1 MKKNYLFVSDFF
13 AMARLSHAEYVT
25 FMNHVLQQLKDQ
37 QHKPEEPGEPE
48 EDIPEIVSLSADEG
62 GVPEIGI
69 DAAFISEME
78 SETLQMADTVNETTI
93 AQETEAMQAHE
104 KNRDNLATY
113 ILTRITCAGSL
124 PLQAERDA
132 GKALY
137 KVVKPY
143 IGIARLA
150 VAKETAAIRGLL
162 IDLRKEEYAT
172 YVTTL
177 GLTAYMAELETEN
190 EAYDAL
196 YKARFEG
203 RAANK
208 TDAGAV
214 IRARL
219 DEYYK
224 ELTLLAQS
232 YSVVQPTEQSA
243 TFIRN
248 LNQLIAETIAAYNQ
262 RIAQLQA
269 AKKRKEESVPVMPT
283 EPEA

>member
-1 MKKNYLFVSDFF
+1 
-13 AMARLSHAEYVT
+13 
-25 FMNHVLQQLKDQ
+25 MNHVLQQLKDQ

-172 YVTTL
+172 YVATL
-177 GLTAYMAELETEN
+177 GFTATWLSWRQRTRRMMPSTRHASRV
-190 EAYDAL
+190 AQPS
-196 YKARFEG
+196 
-203 RAANK
+203 
-208 TDAGAV
+208 
-214 IRARL
+214 RL
-219 DEYYK
+219 M
-224 ELTLLAQS
+224 
-232 YSVVQPTEQSA
+232 PEQSFVVVWMSI
-243 TFIRN
+243 TR
-248 LNQLIAETIAAYNQ
+248 
-262 RIAQLQA
+262 
-269 AKKRKEESVPVMPT
+269 S
-283 EPEA
+283 